1 MEKGSPLPIVY
12 VVVFLAFFDTFALLP
27 TVGPYAASIGAGGFG
42 IGVAV
47 GAYSLSGLVFNVV
60 GGVLLDR
67 VGRRPLAVAGLAVA
81 AVAVSLYALAASP
94 VALVGVRLLHGAGG
108 GVLVPALFTIAGD
121 LAPEQRRGSA
131 MGRAGAFI
139 GLAAVV
145 GPAVAGPL
153 RGAAGFTAVF
163 ALVTGA
169 LAVGALLAAFRLPE
183 THRPPEAR
191 AERSSRTPSL
201 ARLLGR
207 VDLRLAIAAVFG
219 FTSAFGTLAAFL
231 PDQVEALGSGPAIAG
246 ALFTL
251 VSGIA
256 AMLMLSRAARWVD
269 RVGAAP
275 PVRAGMLLFLVAL
288 VLLAVART
296 LPPVLVAS
304 GVFGVGFG
312 LLFPAA
318 TGAVAIAAP
327 VAGRGR
333 AFGLF
338 NAAYSLG
345 FILVPPAAG
354 ALADRAGA
362 SPYLLPAV
370 VCGVV
375 LLASGRP
382 WRRGEL
388 TAGVA
393 SGP

>member
-1 MEKGSPLPIVY
+1 
-12 VVVFLAFFDTFALLP
+12 
-27 TVGPYAASIGAGGFG
+27 
-42 IGVAV
+42 
-47 GAYSLSGLVFNVV
+47 
-60 GGVLLDR
+60 
-67 VGRRPLAVAGLAVA
+67 
-81 AVAVSLYALAASP
+81 
-94 VALVGVRLLHGAGG
+94 
-108 GVLVPALFTIAGD
+108 
-121 LAPEQRRGSA
+121 
-131 MGRAGAFI
+131 
-139 GLAAVV
+139 
-145 GPAVAGPL
+145 
-153 RGAAGFTAVF
+153 
-163 ALVTGA
+163 
-169 LAVGALLAAFRLPE
+169 
-183 THRPPEAR
+183 
-191 AERSSRTPSL
+191 
-201 ARLLGR
+201 
-207 VDLRLAIAAVFG
+207 
-219 FTSAFGTLAAFL
+219 
-231 PDQVEALGSGPAIAG
+231 
-246 ALFTL
+246 
-251 VSGIA
+251 
-256 AMLMLSRAARWVD
+256 
-269 RVGAAP
+269 
-275 PVRAGMLLFLVAL
+275 
-288 VLLAVART
+288 
-296 LPPVLVAS
+296 VLVAS